1 MTTTTPTASSG
12 ASLET
17 DATMHPAK
25 VEAPGDS
32 PPLEVHDLTVAYHHR
47 PVLWDIDFSVPE
59 GVLVGVIG
67 PNGAGKSTL
76 IKAVLGMVPLASGW
90 VKCSGKPAK
99 QMRRAIGYVPQR
111 ESVDWD
117 FPTDALDV
125 VLMGTYGKLGWL
137 RRPGQVEKAWALECL
152 NKVGMADYA
161 HRQINQLSGGQQQ
174 RVFLARALAE
184 DSSLYLMDEPFAG
197 VDAATEKA
205 IVMLL
210 EGLKRRGRTVL
221 VVHHDLQ
228 SVAEYF
234 DWVLLLNMRQIAVGP
249 TADVFTPENLR
260 RTYGGRLTIVS
271 RIADEIARKAPPTGL
286 R

>member
-1 MTTTTPTASSG
+1 
-12 ASLET
+12 
-17 DATMHPAK
+17 
-25 VEAPGDS
+25 
-32 PPLEVHDLTVAYHHR
+32 
-47 PVLWDIDFSVPE
+47 
-59 GVLVGVIG
+59 
-67 PNGAGKSTL
+67 
-76 IKAVLGMVPLASGW
+76 MVPLASGW
-90 VKCSGKPAK
+90 VKSYGKPAK

-137 RRPGQVEKAWALECL
+137 RRPGPSERAWALECL
-152 NKVGMADYA
+152 DKVGMADYA

-174 RVFLARALAE
+174 RVFLARALAQ

-205 IVMLL
+205 IVVLL
-210 EGLKRRGRTVL
+210 EGLKNRGRTVL

-249 TADVFTPENLR
+249 TADVFTSENLR
-260 RTYGGRLTIVS
+260 KTYGGRLTIVS
-271 RIADEIARKAPPTGL
+271 RIADEIARKAPTGL